1 LIKLKKNMNK
11 IISILILSA
20 LVVGCSATEKVITSD
35 STVNKESNEYAKA
48 SAMEHF
54 VNGST
59 AELKG
64 DYANAIIEYFEALNF
79 DTTAGI
85 YYAVAKNYLYLNKLS
100 SALKYSKLSI
110 RLDSTETGYYDL
122 LSDIYYQA
130 HEPDSSV
137 TALEKVLQLDSTNVE
152 TYYKLAR
159 IYEDNKPLKAVE
171 TYENLIKIIG
181 PEWNVLLHV
190 SELYEKL
197 GYYDKA
203 SASLEQLMAIDPSNL
218 SLQKLAIDFYDR
230 TKEYANA
237 IRMLDDIIEL
247 RPDDFDARERKAQI
261 LLKQNK
267 WDEAAGQYEYFL
279 NQKDISLDTKIRIGA
294 SYFAK
299 AITDTTLLPFAKKFF
314 TTIDQDTTY
323 WQVKLY
329 LGAIAIS
336 QRDDSTA
343 IKNFKYVTENARWKA
358 DAWIQLGGLYFDNHR
373 YEEAEKL
380 MTEALEFFPNEF
392 AVNLI
397 LGLSKAQQN
406 KYDDAVTYLKTA
418 IDINSSDPT
427 ALSAYG
433 FTLNQLNRNEEAI
446 EYLNRA
452 LILQPD
458 DVNLM
463 GTLGLI
469 YNSLKKFEQSD
480 SVYEKA
486 LKIDPQNALV
496 NNNYAYSLSE
506 RDLQLER
513 ALEMVKI
520 SIKADSL
527 NSSYL
532 DTIGWVY
539 FKLNDYDKAKL
550 YVEKAMDVGGENAVM
565 LEHLGDILYKMGQQT
580 KAKEVWQEA
589 LKLDSKN
596 DLLKQKIETGLI

>member
-1 LIKLKKNMNK
+1 MKKL
-11 IISILILSA
+11 IISLILLA
-20 LVVGCSATEKVITSD
+20 VIAGCSGTKQITAQD
-35 STVNKESNEYAKA
+35 SSVTSESNEYSKA
-48 SAMEHF
+48 RAMEHF
-54 VNGST
+54 INGST

-64 DYANAIIEYFEALNF
+64 DYATAIIEFFEALNF

-110 RLDSTETGYYDL
+110 KLDSTESGYYDL

-137 TALEKVLQLDSTNVE
+137 AALQKILQLDSTNAE

-171 TYENLIKIIG
+171 TYESLIKIIG
-181 PEWNVLLHV
+181 PEWNVLLHM

-197 GYYDKA
+197 GYNDKA

-218 SLQKLAIDFYDR
+218 SLQKLAIDYYDR
-230 TKEYANA
+230 TKDYANA

-247 RPDDFDARERKAQI
+247 RPDDLDARERKAQI

-267 WDEAAGQYEYFL
+267 WDEAAEQYQYFL
-279 NQKDISLDTKIRIGA
+279 NKKEISLDTKIRIGA

-299 AITDTTLLPFAKKFF
+299 AITDTTLLPFAKNFF
-314 TTIDQDTTY
+314 TTIDKDTSY

-343 IKNFKYVTENARWKA
+343 IKNFKYVTENARWKSE
-358 DAWIQLGGLYFDNHR
+358 AWIQLGGLYFDNHR

-380 MTEALEFFPNEF
+380 MTEALELFPNEF

-406 KYDDAVTYLKTA
+406 NYSEAETYLKTA

-433 FTLNQLNRNEEAI
+433 YTLNQLNRNEEAI

-452 LILQPD
+452 LVLQPD

-469 YNSLKKFEQSD
+469 YNSLKNFEQSD

-486 LKIDPQNALV
+486 LRIDPQNALV
-496 NNNYAYSLSE
+496 NNNYAYSLSD
-506 RDLQLER
+506 RDLQLDR

-539 FKLNDYDKAKL
+539 FKLTDYDKAKL
-550 YVEKAMDVGGENAVM
+550 YIEKAIDVGGENAVM
-565 LEHLGDILYKMGQQT
+565 LEHLGDILFKMGQQT
-580 KAKEVWQEA
+580 RAKEVWQEA

-596 DLLKQKIETGLI
+596 DQLKQKIETGLI

>member
-1 LIKLKKNMNK
+1 MKKILTLLVLLI
-11 IISILILSA
+11 II
-20 LVVGCSATEKVITSD
+20 VGCSDTEQVSNLTGN
-35 STVNKESNEYAKA
+35 VNPVQDEYAKSKA
-48 SAMEHF
+48 LDHF
-54 VNGST
+54 INGSVSE
-59 AELKG
+59 AKG
-64 DYANAIIEYFEALNF
+64 DYANAIIEYLEALNY
-79 DTTAGI
+79 DTSAGI
-85 YYAVAKNYLYLNKLS
+85 YYSVAKNYLYLNKLS
-100 SALKYSKLSI
+100 SALKYAKLSI
-110 RLDSTETGYYDL
+110 KYDSTETGYYDL
-122 LSDIYYQA
+122 LSDIFYQA
-130 HEPDSSV
+130 NETDSSV
-137 TALEKVLQLDSTNVE
+137 TALQKILELDSTNVE

-159 IYEDNKPLKAVE
+159 IYEDKKPLKAVE
-171 TYENLIKIIG
+171 TYENLMKIIG

-203 SASLEQLMAIDPSNL
+203 SASLEQLLAIDPSNL
-218 SLQKLAIDFYDR
+218 SLQKLAIDFYER
-230 TKEYANA
+230 TEEYSNA
-237 IRMLDDIIEL
+237 IRMLDEIIEL
-247 RPDDFDARERKAQI
+247 RPDDLDAREKKAQI

-267 WDEAAGQYEYFL
+267 WDEAAEQYEYFL
-279 NQKDISLDTKIRIGA
+279 NRKDIPLDSKIRIGV

-299 AITDTTLLPFAKKFF
+299 AITDSAMLPFAKKFF
-314 TTIDQDTTY
+314 TTMDKDTSY
-323 WQVKLY
+323 WQIKLY

-336 QRDDSTA
+336 QKDDSTA
-343 IKNFKYVTENARWKA
+343 IKNFKFVTENARWKA

-380 MTEALEFFPNEF
+380 MTEALELFPNEF

-406 KYDDAVTYLKTA
+406 KYDDAAKYLKTA

-433 FTLNQLNRNEEAI
+433 YTLNQLNRNEEAI
-446 EYLNRA
+446 EYLSRA
-452 LILQPD
+452 LVLQPN

-480 SVYEKA
+480 SVYENA

-539 FKLNDYDKAKL
+539 FKLNDYDKAKF
-550 YVEKAMDVGGENAVM
+550 YIEKAIDVGGENAVM

-580 KAKEVWQEA
+580 KAKEKWQEA

-596 DLLKQKIETGLI
+596 DKLKQKIDTGLI